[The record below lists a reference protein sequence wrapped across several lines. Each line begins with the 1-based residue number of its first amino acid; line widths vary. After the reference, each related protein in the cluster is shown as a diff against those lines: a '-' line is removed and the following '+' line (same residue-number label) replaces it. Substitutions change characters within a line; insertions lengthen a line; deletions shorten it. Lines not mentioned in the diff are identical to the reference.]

1 MNDKAQPLEIIER
14 LIRDQPKLSFVS
26 ESDVALKE
34 EYTKKYGFQESVG
47 PISWA
52 VHPDILRLFPGY
64 VGSRSLTLETGS
76 GHTTIALGAL
86 SRHHICISPDKAG
99 IQLATR
105 YMDTVGIPR
114 DKVTFIEESSELAL
128 PSLSL
133 EGKLDFGYV
142 DGCHGY
148 PFPALDWHFIDLH
161 LKVGGHIA
169 FDNVELPSVRY
180 HCDFLE
186 ANRSYSLVKT
196 LVFERWGGYQVKIYR
211 KEKDEMREWIFQAF
225 NEERF
230 QQLQHMRKPP
240 GMVERIMARCLPW
253 RLVQVPLRKR
263 FGWPRAE

>member
-52 VHPDILRLFPGY
+52 VHPDILRLFPEY

-99 IQLATR
+99 IQLATQ

-196 LVFERWGGYQVKIYR
+196 FVFERWGGYQVKIYR
-211 KEKDEMREWIFQAF
+211 KEKDEPREWIFQAF
-225 NEERF
+225 NEERL

-263 FGWPRAE
+263 FGWPRSE